1 MNLNGNN
8 RKPEIEYPTNWF
20 YKIIGTSVDEMI
32 IAVEEIVVGHEY
44 EITPSNISSN
54 EKYFSL
60 NLKVFVHSEIIRD
73 IIFQKL
79 EQHSS
84 IKFVI

>member
-1 MNLNGNN
+1 MNFNANN
-8 RKPEIEYPTNWF
+8 RKPEIDYPCNWF
-20 YKIIGTSVDEMI
+20 YKIIGTNVDEMI
-32 IAVEEIVVGHEY
+32 IAVEEIVIGHEY

-54 EKYFSL
+54 ERYFSL
-60 NLKVFVHSEIIRD
+60 NLKVFVPSEMVRD

-79 EQHSS
+79 DKHMS